1 LTNRTAATRYAR
13 ALLDVARKEQTDLAR
28 IDAELASVVALF
40 RQHPTLDKLLLSPAI
55 PAPKKRATV
64 ADLLTHLNLLPIVA
78 KLLLV
83 LAERDRLVLLPDLLS
98 AFQERVM
105 DLQNVV
111 RANVTTAMPLDA
123 ERTTAIEQSLARAT
137 GRTVVLSTRVDSAI
151 VGGMVARVGSIVYDA
166 SIATHLQRLR
176 HRLGESV

>member
-13 ALLDVARKEQTDLAR
+13 ALLDVARKEQADLSQ
-28 IDAELASVVALF
+28 IDAELTSVVTVLG
-40 RQHPTLDKLLLSPAI
+40 QHPALNKVLLSPAI
-55 PAPKKRATV
+55 PASKKRAAV
-64 ADLLTHLNLLPIVA
+64 ADLLTHLRVQPTVA
-78 KLLLV
+78 KLLLL

-98 AFQERVM
+98 AYQERVM

-111 RANVTTAMPLDA
+111 RANVTTAVPLDA
-123 ERTTAIEQSLARAT
+123 ERARAIEHSLGRAT
-137 GRTVVLSTRVDSAI
+137 GRTVVLSTHVDPSI
-151 VGGMVARVGSIVYDA
+151 VGGIVAKVGSVVYDA